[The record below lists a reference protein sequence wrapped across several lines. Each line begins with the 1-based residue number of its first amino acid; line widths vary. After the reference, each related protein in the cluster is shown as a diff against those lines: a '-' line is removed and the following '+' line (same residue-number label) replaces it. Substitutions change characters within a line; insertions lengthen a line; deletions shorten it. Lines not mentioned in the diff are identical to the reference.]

1 MTTSPK
7 KPRQPTKMER
17 AFCEEEFVAVF
28 LSDLRVA
35 VELDARMGGDDELD
49 GGCVHGAH
57 VIGFVEAL
65 DLICVWPALLKG
77 NVAAFCTCRG
87 VKGSG

>member
-35 VELDARMGGDDELD
+35 AELDARMGGDDELD

-57 VIGFVEAL
+57 VIGFVEA
-65 DLICVWPALLKG
+65 
-77 NVAAFCTCRG
+77 
-87 VKGSG
+87 